1 MSKYHY
7 EKLNL
12 YDNNDKS
19 TSSED
24 YDINNE
30 NNTDNITDIINDI
43 TNKKINKK
51 LKIRYTYIH
60 YTNYKFYK
68 KTSK

>member
-12 YDNNDKS
+12 YYNDDKS

-24 YDINNE
+24 YDINND
-30 NNTDNITDIINDI
+30 NNLNN
-43 TNKKINKK
+43 KINCNYSSKK